1 MPIQRRNS
9 GSSAPASQ
17 PVHGRPRWPA
27 LLLPLLLILLVALP
41 AVPLQ
46 AEPAAPE
53 AALRRVVINEI
64 AWMGSTA
71 SANAEWIELRHTGK
85 TKGAISLNGWTLTA
99 ADGSPNIALSGLIP
113 AKGHF
118 LLERINDDAV
128 PGVAADLIYTGA
140 LSNDGETLILRDEA
154 GLLVDAVDGWYAGDL
169 ASHAT
174 MQRVALDWPGTWPTS
189 WQTGPSDGLPE
200 NSAGQVPDFGAV
212 SITPY
217 FTDNIAAGGPSPE
230 PTAMEQALLT
240 LLNSASDSIDTA
252 MYGMDRA
259 SVRDAL
265 IAAHQRGVIVRLVCD
280 DDAYT
285 EASYRPHF
293 QALEAA
299 GIWVIPDGKPGIMH
313 NKFFIVDKRWVW
325 TGSTNATDTDFSYNH
340 NHSVLID
347 SPHLALTYQ
356 AEFSEM
362 FYGQRFGKDKE
373 DNTTHFFR
381 FADQQVKSAFSPT
394 DKPDETL
401 LATVAAAQESIRFAI
416 FSFTSS
422 KLADVLLER
431 YQAGVEVAG
440 LWDQLMA
447 ASGYSQSRPLCRAGV
462 PTKVENFGGKLHHK
476 MMVIDADGDDP
487 RVVLG
492 SYNWTSSATDQND
505 ENLLIVHS
513 RPLAQAFL
521 AEWHKLDAALG
532 EETVCHPTHVYLPAV
547 LAGR

>member
-1 MPIQRRNS
+1 MSTQRRNN
-9 GSSAPASQ
+9 GSNPPASR
-17 PVHGRPRWPA
+17 PGRGRHWLLVFLLA
-27 LLLPLLLILLVALP
+27 LLLALLTA
-41 AVPLQ
+41 PLQ
-46 AEPAAPE
+46 AEPIAPD

-71 SANAEWIELRHTGK
+71 SANREWIELRHTGK
-85 TKGAISLNGWTLTA
+85 TRGDISLDGWTLTA
-99 ADGSPNIALSGLIP
+99 ADGSPTIALSGIIP

-118 LLERINDDAV
+118 LLERTNDDAV
-128 PGVAADLIYTGA
+128 PGVAADIIYTGA
-140 LSNDGETLILRDEA
+140 LSNDGETLIVRDEK
-154 GLLVDAVDGWYAGDL
+154 GLLVDAVDGWHGGDL

-189 WQTGPSDGLPE
+189 WQTGPTDGLPE
-200 NSAGQVPDFGAV
+200 NSAGQVPDFGTV
-212 SITPY
+212 TITPY
-217 FTDNIAAGGPSPE
+217 FTDNVAAAGPSPE

-240 LLNSASDSIDTA
+240 LLDSASDTIDA
-252 MYGMDRA
+252 ALYGMDRA

-265 IAAHQRGVIVRLVCD
+265 IAAHHRGVVVRLVCD

-285 EASYRPHF
+285 EESYRPHF

-299 GIWVIPDGKPGIMH
+299 GIWVIPDGKSGIMH
-313 NKFFIVDKRWVW
+313 NKFLIVDGRRVW
-325 TGSTNATDTDFSYNH
+325 TGSTNITDTCFTYNH

-362 FYGQRFGKDKE
+362 FYGQRFAKDKE

-381 FADQQVKSAFSPT
+381 FAEQQVESAFSPT
-394 DKPDETL
+394 DKPDDAL
-401 LATVAAAQESIRFAI
+401 LSAVAAAQESIHFAI
-416 FSFTSS
+416 FSFTSGD
-422 KLADVLLER
+422 LTDVLLER
-431 YQAGVEVAG
+431 YAAGVEVAG

-447 ASGYSQSRPLCRAGV
+447 ASGYSQSWRLCRAGV
-462 PTKVENFGGKLHHK
+462 PTKIENFGSKLHHK
-476 MMVIDADGDDP
+476 MMVIDADGADP

-492 SYNWTSSATDQND
+492 SYNWTSSATEQND

-521 AEWHKLDAALG
+521 AEWHKLDTALG
-532 EETVCHPTHVYLPAV
+532 EETVCHPISTYLPAV
-547 LAGR
+547 LAGS